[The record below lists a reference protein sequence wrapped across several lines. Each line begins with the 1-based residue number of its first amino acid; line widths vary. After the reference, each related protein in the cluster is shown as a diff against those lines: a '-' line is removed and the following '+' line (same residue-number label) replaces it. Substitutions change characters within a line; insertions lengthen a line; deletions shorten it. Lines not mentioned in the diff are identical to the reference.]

1 MKKII
6 TLLIVSFIFI
16 GLESCKD
23 SKASRGII
31 FSNSD
36 AVNSDFDNTKVFP
49 GAYNIAKYLPLIN
62 NKNVALVVNQSSTI
76 DDVHLTDTLLNLDV
90 KLVKIFAP
98 EHGFR
103 GKADAGEHL
112 NNSIDSKTG
121 LPIVSLYGKKKAPDA
136 EDLKGVD
143 VIVFD
148 IQDVGVRFYTYI
160 STMAYIMN
168 AAKDN
173 DIPVIILDRPNPN
186 GHYIDGPV
194 LEEKFKSFVGMF
206 PIPVVYG
213 MTIGE
218 LATMINGEGWLND
231 SKKCDLTVVKCTNY
245 THLSHY
251 RLPIAPSPNLPDFL
265 SVSLYPSL
273 CFFEGTTVSVGRG
286 TDKPFKQLGHPLLKD
301 DFDYSFI
308 PKPNLGAKN
317 PKYNGQKCYG
327 IDLSKIKAK
336 NFRAK
341 GKIDL
346 SWLIDFF
353 NKVEGKGKFFL
364 DNNWIDK
371 LAGTDKL
378 RKMILQ
384 GKTDEE
390 IHKNWEND
398 LERFNKKRKKYLL
411 YTDF

>member
-1 MKKII
+1 MQKLL
-6 TLLIVSFIFI
+6 TLLIVSLIFV

-23 SKASRGII
+23 SKASKSIVI
-31 FSNSD
+31 SNPD
-36 AVNSDFDNTKVFP
+36 TDNNDFDNTKVFP
-49 GAYNIAKYLPLIN
+49 GAYNIAKYLPLIK

-90 KLVKIFAP
+90 KVVKIFAP

-112 NNSIDSKTG
+112 DNSIDSKTG
-121 LPIVSLYGKKKAPDA
+121 LPIVSLYGKKRAPDD

-160 STMAYIMN
+160 STMAYIMD
-168 AAKDN
+168 AAKDK
-173 DIPVIILDRPNPN
+173 DIPVIVLDRPNPN
-186 GHYIDGPV
+186 GHFIDGPV
-194 LEEKFKSFVGMF
+194 LEKKFKSFVGMF

-218 LATMINGEGWLND
+218 LATMINGEGWLKD
-231 SKKCDLTVVKCTNY
+231 SQKCDLTVVKCTNY

-251 RLPIAPSPNLPDFL
+251 KLPIAPSPNLPDFL

-301 DFDYSFI
+301 DFDYFFV
-308 PKPNLGAKN
+308 PKPNFGAKH

-327 IDLSKIKAK
+327 IDLSNIKVK

-346 SWLIDFF
+346 SWLIDFYD
-353 NKVEGKGKFFL
+353 KVKGKGNFFL
-364 DNNWIDK
+364 DNNWIDR

-390 IHKNWEND
+390 IHEKWGND
-398 LERFNKKRKKYLL
+398 LKRFNEKRKKYLL
-411 YTDF
+411 YPDF

>member
-1 MKKII
+1 MQKLK
-6 TLLIVSFIFI
+6 TLLIVSLIFI
-16 GLESCKD
+16 GLESCKH
-23 SKASRGII
+23 SKASKSII
-31 FSNSD
+31 ISNSD
-36 AVNSDFDNTKVFP
+36 ITNGGFDNTKMFP
-49 GAYNIAKYLPLIN
+49 GAYNIAKYIPLLK
-62 NKNVALVVNQSSTI
+62 NKNVALVVNQSSMI
-76 DDVHLTDTLLNLDV
+76 DEVHLTDTLLNLDV

-112 NNSIDSKTG
+112 DNSTDSKTG
-121 LPIVSLYGKKKAPDA
+121 LPIVSLYGKKRAPDD

-160 STMAYIMN
+160 STMAYIMD

-173 DIPVIILDRPNPN
+173 GIPVIILDRPNPN

-218 LATMINGEGWLND
+218 LATMIDGEGWLKD
-231 SKKCDLTVVKCTNY
+231 SKKCDLTIIKCTNY

-251 RLPIAPSPNLPDFL
+251 HLPIAPSPNLPDFL

-301 DFDYSFI
+301 DFDYFFI

-341 GKIDL
+341 GNIDL
-346 SWLIDFF
+346 SWLIDFY
-353 NKVEGKGKFFL
+353 NKLKGNGKFFL

-371 LAGTDKL
+371 LAGTDRL

-384 GKTDEE
+384 GKSNEE
-390 IHKNWEND
+390 IHQNWEND
-398 LERFNKKRKKYLL
+398 LKLFNEKRKKYLL
-411 YTDF
+411 YPDF